1 MPNTIL
7 NPSIIARA
15 AVRILDNELNAAN
28 NVYRDYEGEFMN
40 NVNGYKIGNTLQIR
54 KPAQFIIQN
63 GPTIASYQDA
73 IEGTVSITVNRQR
86 TIPMVFSSQELT
98 MNISQFSEKYL
109 KPAMVQFANEL
120 DRACLAQYT
129 KFWNWVGTPGS
140 TVNGYAS
147 FGRVAQRMSE
157 GAVPGDQRFAYL
169 SPADFQ
175 GAVTNL
181 TGLFIQNAANQ
192 AYREGDLGRVA
203 GLRTFEAQN
212 VQTLTTGTRTN
223 GTVNGANQNVT
234 YAGAQANSWTQ
245 TFNVTGIGTTNTV
258 SAGDVFTIANVFAVN
273 PVTKATLPYL
283 QQFTVTANATA
294 VAGAATLTISP
305 AIISSGAF
313 QTVSAT
319 PANGAAVTWVG
330 AASTNF
336 VQNVAWHKNAIGL
349 VVVPMEMPPGAIG
362 GARESYK
369 GLSVRVQPFYDGT
382 NDNSAYRLD
391 ILYGIEVID
400 PRLGVR
406 FSQ

>member
-1 MPNTIL
+1 MPNTIIT
-7 NPSIIARA
+7 PSIIART
-15 AVRILDNELNAAN
+15 AVRVLDNELNAAS
-28 NVYRDYEGEFMN
+28 NVYRDYEAEYN
-40 NVNGYKIGNTLQIR
+40 KNVNGYKIGSTLSIR
-54 KPAQFIIQN
+54 KPAQFVVQN
-63 GPTIASYQDA
+63 GPVISAYQDA
-73 IEGTVSITVNRQR
+73 IEGTVAITVNRQR
-86 TIPMVFSSQELT
+86 TIPMMFSSQELT
-98 MNISQFSEKYL
+98 MNVSDFAEKYI

-129 KFWNWVGTPGS
+129 KMWNWVGTPGS

-157 GAVPGDQRFAYL
+157 MAVPSDNRFAFL

-181 TGLFIQNAANQ
+181 TGLYIQNAANT
-192 AYREGDLGRVA
+192 AYREGELGKVS

-212 VQTLTTGTRTN
+212 VQTLVTGTRTN
-223 GTVNGANQNVT
+223 GTVNGASQNVT
-234 YAGAQANSWTQ
+234 YSGAQANSWTQ
-245 TFNVTGIGTTNTV
+245 NFNVTGIGTTNTV
-258 SAGDVFTIANVFAVN
+258 AAGEVFTIAGVFAVN
-273 PVTKATLPYL
+273 PVTKAVLPYL
-283 QQFTVTANATA
+283 QQFTVTTAATA
-294 VAGAATLTISP
+294 TATAATLTISP

-319 PANGAAVTWVG
+319 PATGAAVTWVG
-330 AASTNF
+330 TASTAYPM
-336 VQNVAWHKNAIGL
+336 NVAFHKNAIGL
-349 VVVPMEMPPGAIG
+349 VVVPMEKPPGAVDT
-362 GARESYK
+362 ARDTYK